1 MSIRSPMNF
10 DLFKRADEIS
20 KDLLS
25 CIKRGD
31 KLIAIPLSIRRG
43 TEKTGHANM
52 LIYRPFKHTIERF
65 EPHGQEFAYNK
76 EKEDESIN
84 KTLKRMFEV
93 EMKPYLKDFT
103 PKFITPMEV
112 CPIETGF
119 QGLEGLTKKLEQEGG
134 GFCGMWSL
142 FCLEMMF
149 INPEKTTK
157 EIIGEAFKITKEDP
171 QYLANLIRGY
181 VVKTEKLVDTY
192 IKSIDKNDGFSFSN
206 IKGLHDK
213 KDKIQN
219 NLLNLLLTF
228 DTEHSQI
235 KGLKEIKEKFDIK
248 KEKRDKYE
256 KLRALLMTKSQK
268 DLNVMLK
275 ATTGKQFGVRNV
287 LKMTVESIVNYIIDK
302 DIPKDS
308 SLPQKI
314 FKYYNVN
321 EMEGSGIK
329 KICRCKGI
337 SKCGGFLIRNVIEEL
352 PAPNTIE
359 KIIQQYPAR

>member
-1 MSIRSPMNF
+1 
-10 DLFKRADEIS
+10 
-20 KDLLS
+20 
-25 CIKRGD
+25 
-31 KLIAIPLSIRRG
+31 
-43 TEKTGHANM
+43 
-52 LIYRPFKHTIERF
+52 
-65 EPHGQEFAYNK
+65 
-76 EKEDESIN
+76 
-84 KTLKRMFEV
+84 
-93 EMKPYLKDFT
+93 
-103 PKFITPMEV
+103 
-112 CPIETGF
+112 
-119 QGLEGLTKKLEQEGG
+119 
-134 GFCGMWSL
+134 MWSL

-268 DLNVMLK
+268 DLGKMLK
-275 ATTGKQFGVRNV
+275 ETVNIDLGVRKV
-287 LKMTVESIVNYIIDK
+287 LKMTVEYIVNYIIDK
-302 DIPKDS
+302 VIPVRPL
-308 SLPQKI
+308 LPQKI

-329 KICRCKGI
+329 KICRCNGI

-359 KIIQQYPAR
+359 KIIQQYPTR